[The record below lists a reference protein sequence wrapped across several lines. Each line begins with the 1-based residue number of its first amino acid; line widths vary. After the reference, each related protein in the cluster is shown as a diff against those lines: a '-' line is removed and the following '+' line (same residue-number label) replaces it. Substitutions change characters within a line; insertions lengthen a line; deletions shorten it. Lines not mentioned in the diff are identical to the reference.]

1 MTANTSAD
9 RRMLDRMIFFSDAVF
24 AFALLLLA
32 ADIRLPDAID
42 DANIWAELSVL
53 APQFASFLISFGLAS
68 LWWAV
73 HLSATRELV
82 AFDWPTALC
91 NLLFLLC
98 IVLLPFA
105 ADAFG
110 ANMIANAPLGLYWCV
125 NAAASAAMTLLFFVM
140 SRDKGRLIG
149 GMGWGQRLLHLGQAA
164 APGVVFALGAY
175 WAFTGQIWLS
185 RFCCVLL
192 APIMMILG
200 VLAGM
205 LDRRRQRPSAAN
217 A

>member
-1 MTANTSAD
+1 MAETASAD

-32 ADIRLPDAID
+32 ADIRLPESID
-42 DANIWAELSVL
+42 DQTIWSHL
-53 APQFASFLISFGLAS
+53 AALVPQLASFLISFGLAS
-68 LWWAV
+68 LWWVV
-73 HLSATRELV
+73 HLSATRELQT
-82 AFDWPTALC
+82 FDWPTTLC
-91 NLLFLLC
+91 NLLFLFC

-105 ADAFG
+105 ADTFG
-110 ANMIANAPLGLYWCV
+110 ANMTANSPLGLYWIV
-125 NAAASAAMTLLFFVM
+125 NAGASFAMTLMYFVM
-140 SRDKGRLIG
+140 TRERGRLVG
-149 GMGWGQRLLHLGQAA
+149 GVGPGERLLRLVQSA

-200 VLAGM
+200 IISGM
-205 LDRRRQRPSAAN
+205 MERRKQRSAVA
-217 A
+217 

>member
-1 MTANTSAD
+1 MAENASAD

-32 ADIRLPDAID
+32 AEIRLPNGID
-42 DANIWAELSVL
+42 DETIWPQLAVL
-53 APQFASFLISFGLAS
+53 APQIAAFLISFGLAS

-73 HLSATRELV
+73 HLSATRELRT
-82 AFDWPTALC
+82 FDWPTALC

-110 ANMIANAPLGLYWCV
+110 ANMMANAPLGLYWCV

-140 SRDKGRLIG
+140 SRDHGRLIG
-149 GMGWGQRLLHLGQAA
+149 GIAWGERLLRLAQAS
-164 APGVVFALGAY
+164 APGIVFALGAL
-175 WAFTGQIWLS
+175 WAFTDQIWLS
-185 RFCCVLL
+185 RFGCVLL
-192 APIMMILG
+192 APIMTVLGIIGG
-200 VLAGM
+200 VLQ
-205 LDRRRQRPSAAN
+205 RRRRLSVAN

>member
-1 MTANTSAD
+1 MAEGASAD

-32 ADIRLPDAID
+32 ADIRLPGAID
-42 DANIWAELSVL
+42 DQTIWGQLIEL
-53 APQFASFLISFGLAS
+53 APQFASFAISFALAS

-73 HLSATRELV
+73 HLSATRELQV
-82 AFDWPTALC
+82 FDWPTALC

-110 ANMIANAPLGLYWCV
+110 ANMMANTPLGLYWCV
-125 NAAASAAMTLLFFVM
+125 NAAASGAMTLLFFVM

-149 GMGWGQRLLHLGQAA
+149 GMGWGERLLHLSQAA
-164 APGVVFALGAY
+164 APGLVFALGAY

-192 APIMMILG
+192 GPIMMVLGIVGGILK
-200 VLAGM
+200 
-205 LDRRRQRPSAAN
+205 RRKVRA
-217 A
+217 

>member
-1 MTANTSAD
+1 MADGASAD

-32 ADIRLPDAID
+32 ADIRLPDVID
-42 DANIWAELSVL
+42 DQTIWAQLMEL
-53 APQFASFLISFGLAS
+53 APQFASFAISFALAS

-73 HLSATRELV
+73 HLSATRELQV
-82 AFDWPTALC
+82 FDWPTALC

-110 ANMIANAPLGLYWCV
+110 ANMMASTPLGLYWCV
-125 NAAASAAMTLLFFVM
+125 NAAASGAMTLLFFVM

-149 GMGWGQRLLHLGQAA
+149 GIGWGERLLHLSQAA
-164 APGVVFALGAY
+164 APGLVFALGAY
-175 WAFTGQIWLS
+175 WALTGQIWLS

-192 APIMMILG
+192 APIMMVLG
-200 VLAGM
+200 IVGGM
-205 LDRRRQRPSAAN
+205 LKRGKAPA
-217 A
+217 

>member
-1 MTANTSAD
+1 MADDASAD
-9 RRMLDRMIFFSDAVF
+9 RRMLDRMILFSDAVF

-32 ADIRLPDAID
+32 AEIRLPEGID
-42 DANIWAELSVL
+42 DATIWPQLALL

-73 HLSATRELV
+73 HLSATRELRT
-82 AFDWPTALC
+82 FDWPTALC

-105 ADAFG
+105 ADTFG
-110 ANMIANAPLGLYWCV
+110 ANMMANAPLGLYWCV
-125 NAAASAAMTLLFFVM
+125 NAAASAAMTLLYIVM
-140 SRDKGRLIG
+140 TRDKGRLVG
-149 GMGWGQRLLHLGQAA
+149 GIRGGERLLHICQAL

-175 WAFTGQIWLS
+175 WAFTDQIWLS
-185 RFCCVLL
+185 RFCAVLL
-192 APIMMILG
+192 APIMMTLG
-200 VLAGM
+200 LIGGAM
-205 LDRRRQRPSAAN
+205 RRRKLRPAN